1 MHLLIALV
9 TGTQSAAFGR
19 QLADLPA
26 ARLALPHQA
35 THDGLTGLPN
45 RARLAEHAAGHD
57 GRPMAV
63 LLLDLDGFKPV
74 NDVLGHAVG
83 DELLCRVA
91 DRLTGCLRAGDLA
104 GRLGGDEFLV
114 LLPHADATAADK
126 VVTRIRDAVRA
137 PMRIGGHAV
146 TVGVSIGVAVRPAGG
161 HDRLDALTAA
171 ADAAMYAAK
180 SRTRA
185 TADVGGPRR

>member
-45 RARLAEHAAGHD
+45 RARLAARLGASV
-57 GRPMAV
+57 RP
-63 LLLDLDGFKPV
+63 
-74 NDVLGHAVG
+74 
-83 DELLCRVA
+83 
-91 DRLTGCLRAGDLA
+91 GDLA
-104 GRLGGDEFLV
+104 GRLGADEFLV